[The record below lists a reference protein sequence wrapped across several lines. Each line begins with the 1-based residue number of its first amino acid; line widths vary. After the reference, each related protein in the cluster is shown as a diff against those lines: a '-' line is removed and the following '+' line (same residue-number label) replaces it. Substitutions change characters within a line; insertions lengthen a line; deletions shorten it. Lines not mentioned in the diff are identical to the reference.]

1 MPYTIE
7 TNPVRL
13 RIGQQNLNKSDKAHY
28 DLINSPAHK
37 DWDLLLLQ
45 EPYID
50 MYGNIK
56 ATSHWHTIYPSSHL
70 SDNSTKRSVILVNAN
85 LDSNAW
91 TQVPINSSNDVTA
104 VQVCTAAGKVIIL
117 NIYNNCTHLDTIHK
131 IHSFLTDRC
140 GMLMMQD
147 LGHM

>member
-28 DLINSPAHK
+28 DLINSLAHK

-50 MYGNIK
+50 TYGNTK
-56 ATSHWHTIYPSSHL
+56 ATSHWHTIYLSSHL
-70 SDNSTKRSVILVNAN
+70 SNNSTKRSVILVNTN
-85 LDSNAW
+85 LDTNVW
-91 TQVPINSSNDVTA
+91 MQVPLNSSNDVTT
-104 VQVCTAAGKVIIL
+104 VHIYTTFGKVTIL
-117 NIYNNCTHLDTIHK
+117 NIYNDCTHSDMIYKLY
-131 IHSFLTDRC
+131 SFLT
-140 GMLMMQD
+140 
-147 LGHM
+147 